1 MPPSGVVVII
11 SITHFGQTCHLH
23 TVIEA
28 SCSKEKPMNRSDQQ
42 KAIDEIIGEAAF
54 ALLQRPG
61 RISLRALM
69 DQLNSMQR
77 LSEDADRQA
86 LIALSITDIRKHR
99 SEGDAHMREHNE
111 GSDKVRALF
120 SGSGIP
126 GNNSKH

>member
-1 MPPSGVVVII
+1 
-11 SITHFGQTCHLH
+11 
-23 TVIEA
+23 
-28 SCSKEKPMNRSDQQ
+28 MNRSDQQ

-77 LSEDADRQA
+77 LSEDADRQT
-86 LIALSITDIRKHR
+86 LIVLAITDIRKHR
-99 SEGDAHMREHNE
+99 SEGDAFMRKQNE

-120 SGSGIP
+120 AGSGVP

>member
-1 MPPSGVVVII
+1 
-11 SITHFGQTCHLH
+11 
-23 TVIEA
+23 
-28 SCSKEKPMNRSDQQ
+28 MNRSDQQ

-86 LIALSITDIRKHR
+86 LIALAINDIRKHR
-99 SEGDAHMREHNE
+99 SEGDALMREHNE
-111 GSDKVRALF
+111 GGDKVRALF
-120 SGSGIP
+120 SGSGVP